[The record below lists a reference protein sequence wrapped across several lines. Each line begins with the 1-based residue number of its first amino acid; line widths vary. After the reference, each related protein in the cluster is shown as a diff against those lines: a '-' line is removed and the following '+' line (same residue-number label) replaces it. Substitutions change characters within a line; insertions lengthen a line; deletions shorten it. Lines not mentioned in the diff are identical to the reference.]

1 MAYWLMKTE
10 PDTFSIDDLAR
21 RKREPWNG
29 VRNYQARNFM
39 RDDMKIGDGV
49 FIYHSSCAIPG
60 IAGVGEVL
68 SDAYPDP
75 SQFEKKGDY
84 YDPASKP
91 DEPRWWLVDIGFVRA
106 LDRVVTLEELKSLP
120 AMEDSPLV
128 RRGNRLSILP
138 VTAGQWRAAIA
149 QEKKKPT

>member
-1 MAYWLMKTE
+1 GVRAAAARSVGHPAGCHRHRTRLVRHRQALKRPIRANALPDHDKMAPSMRGDMHVAYWLMKTE

-21 RKREPWNG
+21 RQREPWNG

-39 RDDMKIGDGV
+39 RDDMKVGDGV

-91 DEPRWWLVDIGFVRA
+91 EEPRWWLV
-106 LDRVVTLEELKSLP
+106 
-120 AMEDSPLV
+120 
-128 RRGNRLSILP
+128 
-138 VTAGQWRAAIA
+138 
-149 QEKKKPT
+149 

>member
-39 RDDMKIGDGV
+39 RDDMKVGDGV
-49 FIYHSSCAIPG
+49 FIYHSSCAVPG
-60 IAGVGEVL
+60 VAGVGEVL
-68 SDAYPDP
+68 GDAYPDP

-91 DEPRWWLVDIGFVRA
+91 DEPRWWLVDIGFVRKF
-106 LDRVVTLEELKSLP
+106 DRVITLEELKALP

-138 VTAGQWRAAIA
+138 VTAGHWRAVIA
-149 QEKKKPT
+149 QEKKKIP

>member
-1 MAYWLMKTE
+1 VAHWLMKTE

-39 RDDMKIGDGV
+39 RDGMNVGDGV
-49 FIYHSSCAIPG
+49 FIYHSSCAVPG
-60 IAGVGEVL
+60 VAGVGEVL
-68 SDAYPDP
+68 SEAYPDP

-84 YDPASKP
+84 YDPASRP
-91 DEPRWWLVDIGFVRA
+91 EEPRWWLVDIGFVRRFN
-106 LDRVVTLEELKSLP
+106 RVVTLEELKALP

-138 VTAGQWRAAIA
+138 VTAGQWRAVLA
-149 QEKKKPT
+149 QEKRKAP